1 MAVARAVVAILFLS
15 VTGLESAD
23 AETPNTEKPMLNHM
37 GDAVTQPAKDVNL
50 KKVKIPPRLL
60 EVQENPYDLAGMD
73 ACLSINAEIG
83 ELYPLLGPDV
93 NDPAEFSRA
102 EKRER
107 SVSRVA
113 GGILGGLI
121 PFRGVVRE
129 ITGANKAERQ
139 YLKALAAGNA
149 RRSFLKG
156 YAQSRGC
163 APWAV
168 ASSQP
173 PLP

>member
-1 MAVARAVVAILFLS
+1 MAFARAVVAISLLS
-15 VTGLESAD
+15 VAGLDSAD

-37 GDAVTQPAKDVNL
+37 EDAVTQPAKDVNL

-60 EVQENPYDLAGMD
+60 EVQENPYDLAGME
-73 ACLSINAEIG
+73 ACVSINAEIT

-93 NDPAEFSRA
+93 NDPNEYSRA

-129 ITGANKAERQ
+129 ISGANKAERQ

-163 APWAV
+163 EPWTLASIQAPA
-168 ASSQP
+168 P
-173 PLP
+173 